1 MSQTQLPVGSQATQ
15 EAARELMNEI
25 SFQKVL
31 LSSIDD
37 SVEDRDAAEDEVRT
51 EIRRLENELR
61 ALKRGSGSETAE
73 SATYS
78 PAFYEAEAA
87 SSPNISR
94 LPDRDVNDIPSTLLS
109 PHQPASSSTGSIA
122 ELLTPSK
129 MDLPTRKRS
138 HSKHLDGLAPV
149 TDNKS
154 RRTSPSPFS
163 TYPSTPSSV
172 SGYDCSIFADSFF
185 NSYHSCSSCRLLLF
199 LISTSYCPACI
210 LHALPWLL
218 SLMP

>member
-1 MSQTQLPVGSQATQ
+1 MSQTQLPVGSQATE

-94 LPDRDVNDIPSTLLS
+94 LPDRDVNDVNDIPSTLLS

-122 ELLTPSK
+122 ELLSPSK
-129 MDLPTRKRS
+129 MDLPTRKR
-138 HSKHLDGLAPV
+138 
-149 TDNKS
+149 
-154 RRTSPSPFS
+154 
-163 TYPSTPSSV
+163 
-172 SGYDCSIFADSFF
+172 
-185 NSYHSCSSCRLLLF
+185 
-199 LISTSYCPACI
+199 
-210 LHALPWLL
+210 
-218 SLMP
+218 